1 MSSTASSLFG
11 DPTPGSRLSTPSS
24 IRMRGTTTTS
34 SSSASSSSSSTSA
47 TSGSGSTEKGS
58 AYDIFTSRFRAPS
71 LSLSSSTTISR
82 EPPSAPA
89 GSTGAT
95 STPVRESGNPLALA
109 RLRQSSLSSRL
120 ESRLE
125 TKSEIKLPES
135 PGMATE
141 ASGELRRLRE
151 AREKAEAERIEQEA
165 AAAALAAELEGLGAE
180 VGVLEM
186 ENADA
191 EFSLAQMREQIE
203 SCRTRKTKLETDKA
217 ALQAKLEEVMR
228 AGGEGTGRIEAMER
242 EVAELEDACDQLAVQ
257 LEVKA
262 ASAVSAQSQAHDLEA
277 SLGVWREKEKVL
289 RENHARAE
297 AEMSALN
304 AQVDALRREVSAA
317 ERDAAA
323 ESALVGDEKRR
334 RDQERAVLEDARD
347 ALTEQ
352 LAVLEAARNDAQRK
366 AAVERRGGD
375 GIETLRRDVRSL
387 QAKRDALRAEVE
399 ETTSAA
405 TARAREIEAKN
416 TELQQTKRV
425 LKGEIRS
432 LRAEYT
438 RQLNTLAHDV
448 SAAREK
454 TLALENEKR
463 SLLSSLVTLRE
474 ELEARVVEVRAVLEE
489 EVGRHGA
496 LESTNARLA
505 QQLWVPEIN
514 NGNAVHEPSENFIGD
529 IPEVRMSDKVGKM
542 METEAHN
549 ASFALSLRQ
558 LEDMEAA
565 REGLFAVLGDR
576 GIHSDHDNLRDTLR
590 A

>member
-1 MSSTASSLFG
+1 M
-11 DPTPGSRLSTPSS
+11 
-24 IRMRGTTTTS
+24 
-34 SSSASSSSSSTSA
+34 
-47 TSGSGSTEKGS
+47 
-58 AYDIFTSRFRAPS
+58 
-71 LSLSSSTTISR
+71 
-82 EPPSAPA
+82 
-89 GSTGAT
+89 
-95 STPVRESGNPLALA
+95 RESGNPLALA

-514 NGNAVHEPSENFIGD
+514 NGNAAHEPSENFIGD